1 MDVNLVKINPGFV
14 QEALDEVPSWLKD
27 KPNWNKFLEIYA
39 ERWEFIDQTL
49 VQLAWGRL
57 LAVATGQ
64 ALDNIGAE
72 FGLTR
77 GDMNDVQFR
86 SFIGLKVYQGTSTG
100 TRPNIEKIL
109 ELLTGF
115 TPRIYKGNLYYVQV
129 IVSDIC
135 LDPTSSGQQ
144 IEDLFPVMTNLEL
157 LFTTKSPL
165 LMTSSKDPDKLA
177 KGSVG
182 LCTSKTSYASGLCAV
197 NYTSRYGSNYTNE

>member
-1 MDVNLVKINPGFV
+1 MDVNLVKINPDFV
-14 QEALDEVPSWLKD
+14 QEALDGVPSWLKD

-57 LAVATGQ
+57 LAIATGQ

-77 GDMNDVQFR
+77 GDMNDIQFR

-115 TPRIYKGNLYYVQV
+115 TPRIYKGGLYYVQA

-157 LFTTKSPL
+157 LFTDLSPTL
-165 LMTSSKDPDKLA
+165 ATDYREPNTFEKDTVGASSSTDAFSSGATS
-177 KGSVG
+177 
-182 LCTSKTSYASGLCAV
+182 V
-197 NYTSRYGSNYTNE
+197 NYTSRYGSYYTNE